1 MKPLIDVLV
10 LELERPRALTPQVI
24 KHIAGTHG
32 VGRDDLSR
40 FLVEDVPKLEDF
52 EIDLLF
58 SPLFTPSLQDQTPFA
73 ELLGASSVPRVQWAE
88 IEAHLLQRPTRSRLL
103 SEDGLEHR
111 LELRA
116 VTIERYVHRLRLDAF
131 IPEALLKMVLNLPP
145 AKDRPLLKAIA
156 RRAVWELPARREI
169 LELFLSLTACGEGYT
184 ATTACDLLKLIET
197 YQPSSVHALL
207 ERLPHWIEVA
217 RNEQTTAANPK
228 PFFSQRIHEMHGGGR
243 DQRRP
248 AEGPV
253 ATKEKEIQFLQGL
266 FTLFSKSH

>member
-1 MKPLIDVLV
+1 MKQLIDLIS

-32 VGRDDLSR
+32 VGRDELSR
-40 FLVEDVPKLEDF
+40 FLEQDVPKLEDF

-58 SPLFTPSLQDQTPFA
+58 SPLFTPSLQDQMPFA
-73 ELLGASSVPRVQWAE
+73 ELLGASSVPRGQWAE
-88 IEAHLLQRPTRSRLL
+88 IEEQLLQGPTRSCLL
-103 SEDGLEHR
+103 SEDGQEHR

-116 VTIERYVHRLRLDAF
+116 VTIERYVHRLRLDAS
-131 IPEALLKMVLNLPP
+131 IPETLFKMILNLPP

-156 RRAVWELPARREI
+156 RRAVWESPARREI
-169 LELFLSLTACGEGYT
+169 LELFLSLTACGEG
-184 ATTACDLLKLIET
+184 TTDSAVSDLLKLVET
-197 YQPSSVHALL
+197 YQPTSCHDLL

-217 RNEQTTAANPK
+217 RNELSTAANPK

-253 ATKEKEIQFLQGL
+253 AAKEHEIQFLQGL
-266 FTLFSKSH
+266 LHLFSKTQ